1 MLGYAINRILSA
13 IPVMAVVATIV
24 FLLLHVTPGDPATII
39 AGEQA
44 TAAEIQRIRTT
55 LGLDQ
60 PLPKQ
65 FLNWLMQILS
75 GDLGRSI
82 YSGRPVAELIAQ
94 RLEPTVSLAILT
106 LFIAIVIAVPTGVIA
121 AWKEGTWVDWTLM
134 FLAIVFFSM
143 PIFITGYILIYNF
156 SIQWRILPVQG
167 YRNLS
172 DGIGPFLS
180 HMILPAISLGLV
192 YASLLARM
200 SRSAML
206 EVLHQDYI
214 RTARAKGLTT
224 SKVLF
229 LHALKN
235 AAVPIITTI
244 GIGLI
249 LLISGVVVVESVFAI
264 PGIGRL
270 TVDAILRRD
279 YPIIQGVIL
288 FFSFVYVVITLLID
302 LTYRLVDPRIKY

>member
-229 LHALKN
+229 LHALKS

-288 FFSFVYVVITLLID
+288 FFSFVYVVINLLID

>member
-1 MLGYAINRILSA
+1 MLGYVVTRTLSA
-13 IPVMAVVATIV
+13 VPVMAVVATIV
-24 FLLLHVTPGDPATII
+24 FLLLHLTPGDPATII

-44 TAAEIQRIRTT
+44 TAAEIERIRTT

-60 PLPKQ
+60 PLLKQ
-65 FLNWLMQILS
+65 FVTWLLNILS
-75 GDLGRSI
+75 GDLGHSI
-82 YSGRPVAELIAQ
+82 YSGKPVTELIVQ
-94 RLEPTVSLAILT
+94 RLEPTVSLALLT
-106 LFIAIVIAVPTGVIA
+106 LSIAIVIAVPTGVIA

-134 FLAIVFFSM
+134 FLAILFFSM

-156 SIQWRILPVQG
+156 SVQWRLLPVQG
-167 YRNLS
+167 FRSIS

-180 HMILPAISLGLV
+180 HMILPAISLGMV

-214 RTARAKGLTT
+214 RTARAKGLGTG
-224 SKVLF
+224 KVLF

-288 FFSFVYVVITLLID
+288 FFSFVYVIINLLID

>member
-1 MLGYAINRILSA
+1 MLGYAITRILSA
-13 IPVMAVVATIV
+13 VPVMAVVATIV
-24 FLLLHVTPGDPATII
+24 FLLLHLTPGDPATII

-44 TAAEIQRIRTT
+44 TAAEIERIRTS

-65 FLNWLMQILS
+65 FLTWLLQILS
-75 GDLGRSI
+75 GDLGTSI
-82 YSGRPVAELIAQ
+82 YSGRPVTELIAQ
-94 RLEPTVSLAILT
+94 RLGPTVSLAVLT
-106 LFIAIVIAVPTGVIA
+106 LSIAIVIAVPTGVIA

-156 SIQWRILPVQG
+156 SVQWRLLPVQG
-167 YRNLS
+167 YRALS
-172 DGIGPFLS
+172 DGVGPFLS

-214 RTARAKGLTT
+214 RTARAKGLGT

-244 GIGLI
+244 GIGII

-288 FFSFVYVVITLLID
+288 FFSFVYVIINLLID

>member
-1 MLGYAINRILSA
+1 MLGYVVTRILSA
-13 IPVMAVVATIV
+13 VPVMAVVATIV
-24 FLLLHVTPGDPATII
+24 FMLLHLTPGDPATII

-44 TAAEIQRIRTT
+44 TAAEIERIRTT

-60 PLPKQ
+60 PLLKQ
-65 FLNWLMQILS
+65 FVTWLLKILS
-75 GDLGRSI
+75 GDLGHSI
-82 YSGRPVAELIAQ
+82 YSGRPVTELIVQ
-94 RLEPTVSLAILT
+94 RLEPTVSLALLT
-106 LFIAIVIAVPTGVIA
+106 LSIAIIIAVPTGVIA

-156 SIQWRILPVQG
+156 SVQWRLLPVQG
-167 YRNLS
+167 FRSLS

-180 HMILPAISLGLV
+180 HMILPAISLGMV

-214 RTARAKGLTT
+214 RTARAKGLGT
-224 SKVLF
+224 SRVLF

-288 FFSFVYVVITLLID
+288 FFSFVYVIINLLID

>member
-1 MLGYAINRILSA
+1 MLGYVVTRILSA
-13 IPVMAVVATIV
+13 VPVMAVVATIV
-24 FLLLHVTPGDPATII
+24 FLLLHLTPGDPATII

-44 TAAEIQRIRTT
+44 TAAEIERIRTS

-60 PLPKQ
+60 PLLQQ
-65 FLNWLMQILS
+65 FVTWLLNILS
-75 GDLGRSI
+75 GNLGHSI
-82 YSGRPVAELIAQ
+82 YSGKPVTELIVQ
-94 RLEPTVSLAILT
+94 RLEPTVSLALLT
-106 LFIAIVIAVPTGVIA
+106 LSIAIVIAVPTGVVA

-156 SIQWRILPVQG
+156 SVQWRLLPVQG
-167 YRNLS
+167 FRSIS

-180 HMILPAISLGLV
+180 HMILPAISLGMV

-214 RTARAKGLTT
+214 RTARAKGLGT

-288 FFSFVYVVITLLID
+288 FFSFVYVIINLLID

>member
-1 MLGYAINRILSA
+1 MLGYVVTRILSA
-13 IPVMAVVATIV
+13 VPVMAVVATIV
-24 FLLLHVTPGDPATII
+24 FLLLHLTPGDPATII

-44 TAAEIQRIRTT
+44 TAAEIERIRTT

-65 FLNWLMQILS
+65 FVTWLLQILS
-75 GDLGRSI
+75 GDLGHSI
-82 YSGRPVAELIAQ
+82 YSGKPVTELIAQ
-94 RLEPTVSLAILT
+94 RLEPTVSLALLT
-106 LFIAIVIAVPTGVIA
+106 LSIAIVVAVPTGVIA

-134 FLAIVFFSM
+134 FLAILFFSM

-156 SIQWRILPVQG
+156 SVQWRLLPVQG
-167 YRNLS
+167 FRSLS

-180 HMILPAISLGLV
+180 HMILPAISLGMV

-214 RTARAKGLTT
+214 RTARAKGLGT
-224 SKVLF
+224 SKILF

-249 LLISGVVVVESVFAI
+249 LLISGVVIVESVFAI
-264 PGIGRL
+264 PGVGRL

-288 FFSFVYVVITLLID
+288 FFSFVYVIINLLID

>member
-1 MLGYAINRILSA
+1 MFGYVVTRILSA
-13 IPVMAVVATIV
+13 VPVMAVVATIV
-24 FLLLHVTPGDPATII
+24 FLLLHLTPGDPATII

-44 TAAEIQRIRTT
+44 TAAEIERIRTS
-55 LGLDQ
+55 LGLDR
-60 PLPKQ
+60 PLLQQ
-65 FLNWLMQILS
+65 FVGWLLRILS
-75 GDLGRSI
+75 GDLGTSI
-82 YSGRPVAELIAQ
+82 YSGKPVTELILQ
-94 RLEPTVSLAILT
+94 RLEPTVSLALLT
-106 LFIAIVIAVPTGVIA
+106 LSIAIVIAVPTGVIA

-156 SIQWRILPVQG
+156 SVQWRMLPVQG
-167 YRNLS
+167 YRSLS

-214 RTARAKGLTT
+214 RTARAKGLGT

-288 FFSFVYVVITLLID
+288 FFSFVYVIINLLID